1 MPAVPKGIRYK
12 YDTRT
17 RYYPV
22 VPSTYDVPIPIEIL
36 FPRLQKNHV
45 TVELVD
51 GKEEV
56 VDIGAFPAVKA
67 GGRKMLK
74 KIQIDI
80 NSKYKVQK
88 SSSANHVLLPV
99 IEMPVGRIPT
109 EVQSVVISSFS
120 ICLPV
125 HLRK

>member
-1 MPAVPKGIRYK
+1 MTKV
-12 YDTRT
+12 
-17 RYYPV
+17 
-22 VPSTYDVPIPIEIL
+22 
-36 FPRLQKNHV
+36 QKNHV
-45 TVELVD
+45 TVELILVVD

-67 GGRKMLK
+67 GGRKMLN

-99 IEMPVGRIPT
+99 IEMPVA
-109 EVQSVVISSFS
+109 
-120 ICLPV
+120 
-125 HLRK
+125 RKCKVL